1 MKSYV
6 SVLPD
11 EAEATLGDP
20 EGGGQSSEDDLW
32 LSRLV
37 PDFN

>member
-1 MKSYV
+1 MKPQAP
-6 SVLPD
+6 SVYD
-11 EAEATLGDP
+11 ESETFVTYAEGAEQTP
-20 EGGGQSSEDDLW
+20 EDDLW

>member
-1 MKSYV
+1 MKPYH
-6 SVLPD
+6 SVLTDFPD
-11 EAEATLGDP
+11 ETLGDP
-20 EGGGQSSEDDLW
+20 EAREQASEDDLW